1 MQRLNYLLI
10 IAALVILPGCGTD
23 LPTSGQDI
31 YGRRENDLELLRI
44 GSSLSE
50 IVSDPHRP
58 YLYATD
64 FDRNLLYF
72 ISSSSRQIEKSLNIG
87 PRPSDLDITLDG
99 SRLYVA
105 LLGGKSIAVVDLDSQ
120 TLVDSIPLDFNPG
133 YIATSK
139 PPYIFVT
146 SSIEI
151 AERFSDEGETYQI
164 NTETKTADRVIPPI
178 GLLEVDRERNSLYI
192 SVHDRLYQYRIDE
205 EGNARYRDQINTEG
219 PITEMHISA
228 DGSRLFTISASPL
241 TTPDQLINNGLIS
254 GANNTAVNRVEVFN
268 TDGLTK
274 EYELYTG
281 AFPRAIT
288 STKDV
293 IVVAA
298 ADSLQNA
305 RSAGFALVYN
315 ATSLTLIGTHRLV
328 GTPTSCAGIDPDD
341 NTFYVAVD
349 NPYDIR
355 ERFAERQDLQLVD
368 LLAAAPAEPRA
379 TLSDTR
385 AARPKELV
393 IDLPGGVTMEMV
405 WVEPGA
411 FMMGSLPP
419 VTERMTLEDPEHPV
433 AITSGYYLGKYEITQ
448 GEWKAATGEEPW
460 LDRMKGHTLLAPRN
474 PAVHVSWDDT
484 QHLLAK
490 LNEWEGGDVYRLPT
504 EAEWEYA
511 CRAGST
517 TDFAF
522 GNEIGLLA
530 DYAWFRDNTLADGRP
545 WAHAVGLKLPNP
557 WGFYDMHGNVWE
569 WVQDWLAFFPQPIKD
584 EELELLIDPQGPSF
598 GTLRVVKSGIFMAGA
613 LGQRSAFRTGGF
625 QDVPDGGVGVRI
637 LREGPRSE

>member
-1 MQRLNYLLI
+1 MQRLIYLLSI
-10 IAALVILPGCGTD
+10 TALATLSSCGTD

-31 YGRRENDLELLRI
+31 YGRREDELELLRI

-50 IVSDPHRP
+50 IVSDPRRP
-58 YLYATD
+58 YLYAAD
-64 FDRNLLYF
+64 FDKNLLYF
-72 ISSSSRQIEKSLNIG
+72 ISSSSRQIEKSLDIG

-99 SRLYVA
+99 TRLYVA

-120 TLVDSIPLDFNPG
+120 KIVDSIPLDFNPG

-139 PPYIFVT
+139 DPYIFVT

-151 AERFSDEGETYQI
+151 TEQFSDEGETYQI
-164 NTETKTADRVIPPI
+164 NTTTKTADRVIPPV
-178 GLLEVDRERNSLYI
+178 GLLEVDHERNNLYI
-192 SVHDRLYQYRIDE
+192 SVHDRLYQYRIDA

-228 DGSRLFTISASPL
+228 DGSRLFTISTSPL
-241 TTPDQLINNGLIS
+241 TTPSQLISNGLIS
-254 GANNTAVNRVEVFN
+254 GANNTAVNRVEVFSSE
-268 TDGLTK
+268 GLTK
-274 EYELYTG
+274 EYELYIG

-298 ADSLQNA
+298 ADSLKNA

-315 ATSLTLIGTHRLV
+315 ATSLALIGTHRLV
-328 GTPTSCAGIDPDD
+328 GIPTSSADIDPD
-341 NTFYVAVD
+341 NQTFYIAVD

-355 ERFAERQDLQLVD
+355 ERFAARQDLQLVD
-368 LLAAAPAEPRA
+368 LLAASSAEPRA
-379 TLSDTR
+379 RLPNTT
-385 AARPKELV
+385 AARPKELA
-393 IDLPGGVTMEMV
+393 IDLPGGVTMEMI
-405 WVEPGA
+405 WVEPGS

-448 GEWKAATGEEPW
+448 EEWKAATGEEPW
-460 LDRMKGHTLLAPRN
+460 LARMKGYTRLDPRN
-474 PAVHVSWDDT
+474 PTVHVSWDDART
-484 QHLLAK
+484 YVRWLSCK
-490 LNEWEGGDVYRLPT
+490 TGKLPT

-517 TDFAF
+517 TSFSF
-522 GNEIGLLA
+522 GSEIGLLA
-530 DYAWFRDNTLADGRP
+530 DYAWFRDNTLADGQP

-569 WVQDWLAFFPQPIKD
+569 WVQDWLAFYPQPIKD
-584 EELELLIDPQGPSF
+584 EELELAIDPQGPET

-625 QDVPDGGVGVRI
+625 QDRPDAGVGVRL
-637 LREGPRSE
+637 LREGPRIE